1 MSLEALG
8 RKLRDDMERHELGSA
23 TSARVRWRVLTAYS
37 GSRRAL
43 PWRYGLTGLAAALCA
58 AALWLLWPA
67 AQSEALSHFWI
78 EERRGQVDEW
88 VTARELAQ
96 TLRFSDGS
104 SFVASPGTTT
114 RVMQL
119 QAEGARLT
127 LERGEL
133 DAHVV
138 HRPASRWRVAAGPFV
153 VHVTG
158 TRFRVLWDPQL
169 ELLAVRVSE
178 GVVVVS
184 GGGYPQHELAAG
196 SGLELRVGGKVAAAV
211 ASHEPALPAAASPE
225 PAPAADSVRDEDEL
239 IRPRPAA
246 EPVLDWRVLSTEGR
260 YREALASVEQLGFV
274 AQCQSLPARDLLTLG
289 STARL
294 AGRAER
300 ARAAYLAARQRFPR
314 SSEAAISAFSLGR
327 LASDASQTGAAVE
340 WFQRYLAEQPA
351 GPLAREASGRLI
363 EHYKQLGSA
372 AQARATAERYLKQ
385 YPTGPHAALARSVL
399 AQP

>member
-1 MSLEALG
+1 MSFDALG
-8 RKLRDDMERHELGSA
+8 RRLRDDLERHELGSA
-23 TSARVRWRVLTAYS
+23 TSARLRWRVLAAH
-37 GSRRAL
+37 GSNRRAF

-67 AQSEALSHFWI
+67 PQSAALSHFWI
-78 EERRGQVDEW
+78 EERPGQVDEW

-178 GVVVVS
+178 GVVVVN
-184 GGGYPQHELAAG
+184 GGGHPQHELAAG
-196 SGLELRVGGKVAAAV
+196 SGLELRVGGKPAAV
-211 ASHEPALPAAASPE
+211 ASHEATPASPE
-225 PAPAADSVRDEDEL
+225 PARAADSVRDEDEL

-246 EPVLDWRVLSTEGR
+246 EPVQDWRVLSTEGR

-294 AGRAER
+294 AGRGER

-340 WFQRYLAEQPA
+340 WFQRYLAEQPS